1 MRALVAFV
9 VTAIGGQGLILM
21 ALVGVYLRSRYGVVV
36 RPRRSRSGSPQT
48 GLLRSGV
55 GQFSYDCKQNQV
67 LHATCPTSDMVAG
80 SEAIHSRAP
89 PSPEVEGLLTSHS
102 QTHA

>member
-36 RPRRSRSGSPQT
+36 RPVARVPGRP
-48 GLLRSGV
+48 
-55 GQFSYDCKQNQV
+55 KQ
-67 LHATCPTSDMVAG
+67 AY
-80 SEAIHSRAP
+80 
-89 PSPEVEGLLTSHS
+89 
-102 QTHA
+102 